1 MLTPIK
7 KPLHVCGLCTYC
19 TNVIGGP
26 CVCARACAGNNAV
39 AAAHQRQRQHR
50 ARTHTRTHMYAHPHP
65 HTHAH
70 PRTHTCAR
78 EEEADSSNK
87 NCEITL
93 KFWRPSA
100 HFARVGAEAKIVKRR
115 SVVVPLNP
123 ALPQHFLLRW
133 PVLAFKETM
142 HDHSKHDNLLLPRTN
157 SS

>member
-1 MLTPIK
+1 MF
-7 KPLHVCGLCTYC
+7 
-19 TNVIGGP
+19 
-26 CVCARACAGNNAV
+26 ARALAQATTLL
-39 AAAHQRQRQHR
+39 RQRNSGSGNTER
-50 ARTHTRTHMYAHPHP
+50 ARTHMYAHPHP
-65 HTHAH
+65 HTHADTH
-70 PRTHTCAR
+70 AHTRTHTCAR

-142 HDHSKHDNLLLPRTN
+142 PCHSKRSNLLLPRTN

>member
-1 MLTPIK
+1 MRTLHLLHKRNRRTMCLRARLRRQQRCCGSATAAAGTPS
-7 KPLHVCGLCTYC
+7 
-19 TNVIGGP
+19 
-26 CVCARACAGNNAV
+26 ARAHSH
-39 AAAHQRQRQHR
+39 AHVRTPTPTH
-50 ARTHTRTHMYAHPHP
+50 ARTHT
-65 HTHAH
+65 
-70 PRTHTCAR
+70 RTHTCAR

-142 HDHSKHDNLLLPRTN
+142 HDHSKRYNLLLPRTN

>member
-1 MLTPIK
+1 MIWSNRSTKLNLLQFLSLPPSSCPPTSSSLSPFL
-7 KPLHVCGLCTYC
+7 PLSPNPPLSLSF
-19 TNVIGGP
+19 I
-26 CVCARACAGNNAV
+26 ALS
-39 AAAHQRQRQHR
+39 HR
-50 ARTHTRTHMYAHPHP
+50 HSQTHARTHT
-65 HTHAH
+65 
-70 PRTHTCAR
+70 RTHTCAR

-142 HDHSKHDNLLLPRTN
+142 HDHSKRYNLLLPRTN
-157 SS
+157 AS